1 MPTVEISR
9 DHALSMQEAH
19 ARVDKVGQSLAE
31 KHGLKGSW
39 TGENRYE
46 FKRTGVKGQ
55 VMLTDGRVSV
65 RVELSMLL
73 AALKG
78 TVEQK
83 LKEGLAKEFD

>member
-1 MPTVEISR
+1 MPTIDVSR
-9 DHALSMQEAH
+9 SHGLSMPEA
-19 ARVDKVGQSLAE
+19 RQRIENVGQKLAA

-55 VMLTDGRVSV
+55 VSLSEGKVSV

-73 AALKG
+73 AALRG

-83 LKEGLAKEFD
+83 LRDGLEEEFG

>member
-1 MPTVEISR
+1 MPTIDISR
-9 DHALSMQEAH
+9 DHALSMQAAH
-19 ARVDKVGQSLAE
+19 ARVEKVGRRLAE

-55 VMLTDGRVSV
+55 VTLTEGRVSV

-73 AALKG
+73 SALKG

-83 LKEGLAKEFD
+83 LAQGLAKEFD

>member
-1 MPTVEISR
+1 
-9 DHALSMQEAH
+9 
-19 ARVDKVGQSLAE
+19 
-31 KHGLKGSW
+31 LKGSW

-55 VMLTDGRVSV
+55 VSLSEGKVSV

-73 AALKG
+73 AALRG

-83 LKEGLAKEFD
+83 LRDGLEEEFG